1 MSARTTTVITAATS
15 RLGDWMRRTGTA
27 TRGALRRRDAATV
40 FGVVTLVYLLSFLYA
55 LGDLAIRPGIGT
67 GLIVVEEPLS
77 RMFEP
82 GPGPF
87 AYEGIAIVDLGIARY
102 LFSPVNLLLG
112 LGLSALVGLNL
123 ALSYLAVTQPR
134 SCGIGAGTGLVAT
147 VPALLSGTACCAPVI
162 LIVLGI
168 KASALLLS
176 LFVWL
181 LPIGTTALLL
191 SLVYIATR
199 IDPAILDDTGD
210 SPSA

>member
-1 MSARTTTVITAATS
+1 MATVIAAVTS
-15 RLGDWMRRTGTA
+15 RLGGWVRRTGA
-27 TRGALRRRDAATV
+27 ASRGALRRRDAATA
-40 FGVVTLVYLLSFLYA
+40 FGVVSLVYLLGFLYA
-55 LGDLAIRPGIGT
+55 IGDLAIRPGIGT

-77 RMFEP
+77 RAFEP

-87 AYEGIAIVDLGIARY
+87 AYEGIAVLDLGIARY

-134 SCGIGAGTGLVAT
+134 SCGVGAGTGLLVS
-147 VPALLSGTACCAPVI
+147 VPALLSGTACCAPVV

-168 KASALLLS
+168 QASALVLS

-181 LPIGTTALLL
+181 LPIGVVALLV
-191 SLVYIATR
+191 SLLYVATR
-199 IDPAILDDTGD
+199 IDPTVLDDDTA
-210 SPSA
+210 PLA